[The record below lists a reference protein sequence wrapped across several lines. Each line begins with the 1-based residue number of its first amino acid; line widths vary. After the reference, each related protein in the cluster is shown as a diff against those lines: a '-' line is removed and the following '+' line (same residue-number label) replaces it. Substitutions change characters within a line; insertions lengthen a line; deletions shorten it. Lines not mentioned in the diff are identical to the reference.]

1 MKTIKLLFA
10 SLYVAIPLMAIYAI
24 LIAVGTFI
32 ENDYG
37 TNAARVLVYNTWFFN
52 LLHLWLFVALCGILL
67 RYKLWQQ
74 KKYASFLLH
83 LSFAIIIFGA
93 GITRFFGVE
102 GLMNIREGE
111 SGGSF
116 SSSEIYLNIL
126 LDNGAKHEIIHI
138 PTNISYASKKVFS
151 EKFSSM
157 DSVFHIKSSA
167 ISKLGSEKN
176 DPLMMEAT
184 ITYKDKDYPLKIVG
198 GIMGHKMEFDNHLTN
213 TFITFDDGTSAAIH
227 WGSKEVALGFEIAL
241 EKFILERYPGSNSPS
256 SYKSKVVVIDGDK
269 KMPYQIFMNNVL
281 DYKGYRFFQSSYDAD
296 EKGTILSVNNDPGK
310 IPTYI
315 GYFLLFFSSAWLLFA
330 KKGRFMR
337 LNNFLKNQKI
347 YSVIFA
353 LCIGFA
359 TFGAQNLNAESLPIS
374 SLRVSEANEAIQKN
388 EVDCHDSA
396 RCAESL
402 NDDNTTNKS
411 SAESSNIELA
421 ENSEILKRIEIFRA
435 TSKLHAKHFGALQVQ
450 SVDGKIKALDSL
462 AGDLVHKITKSDN
475 FLGFSNTQ
483 IALGMLLYPND
494 WKNIKMI
501 RISTPQLRE
510 LLGLPK
516 SAKYASFMDFF
527 TLPKSSAESSTQNAE
542 SNAESSEYKL
552 KNYIEEANRKNPA
565 ERSKFDNDI
574 IDADERVNIAYGI
587 SSSQFF
593 RFLPIPQNGE
603 IWISPIEMITFA
615 GEELAGKIQLL
626 LSNYFSAVEYGMVH
640 NDWEKADL
648 ALDAIKAYQKTF
660 SPPNLLLSDRHL
672 KAEMFLN
679 QSKVFKALI
688 LPYLCVGIL
697 IFIVVF
703 VYIFK
708 QNNLL
713 KRALKVLYYFSCTLI
728 LAHLGALA
736 LRWYVSNHAP
746 WSNAYESMLYIAFI
760 SAVAGVICFRK
771 SYLAIAAANFFAGLS
786 LFVANLGFMN
796 PQITNLMP
804 VLKSYWLNIH
814 VSVITASYGFLGLCF
829 LLGIITLCLLIV
841 NSYLRQKLDSTIN
854 AISAINEMAM
864 ILGILLLSAG
874 TFLGGIWANE
884 SWGRYWGW
892 DPKETWSLVSI
903 GVYAIILHLRLVF
916 KKNMQFIFATASVL
930 GFFSVLMTYF
940 GVNYYLSGLHSYAA
954 GDPLPIPKFLYFMVA
969 SIVILI
975 IISFKKRE
983 MKNADI

>member
-1 MKTIKLLFA
+1 MKALKTLFA
-10 SLYVAIPLMAIYAI
+10 SLFVAIPLMAIYAI

-37 TNAARVLVYNTWFFN
+37 SNAARVLVYNTWFFN

-83 LSFAIIIFGA
+83 LSFVIIIAGA

-111 SGGSF
+111 SGSSF
-116 SSSEIYLNIL
+116 SSSEMYLNIL
-126 LDNGAKHEIIHI
+126 LDKDGRREIIHI
-138 PTNISYASKKVFS
+138 PTNISYASKKAFS
-151 EKFSSM
+151 EKFSFL
-157 DSVFHIKSSA
+157 DSAFYIKSSA

-184 ITYKDKDYPLKIVG
+184 ITYKDKDYPLKVVG

-213 TFITFDDGTSAAIH
+213 TFVAFDDGTNATIH
-227 WGSKEVALGFEIAL
+227 WGSKEVELGFKIAL

-256 SYKSKVVVIDGDK
+256 SYKSKVVVIDGEK
-269 KMPYQIFMNNVL
+269 EMPYQIFMNNVL

-315 GYFLLFFSSAWLLFA
+315 GYFLLFFSSVWLLFA

-347 YSVIFA
+347 YSILFLCALIFS
-353 LCIGFA
+353 
-359 TFGAQNLNAESLPIS
+359 QNLWA
-374 SLRVSEANEAIQKN
+374 
-388 EVDCHDSA
+388 DSA
-396 RCAESL
+396 NVAE
-402 NDDNTTNKS
+402 S
-411 SAESSNIELA
+411 SAESKELA

-435 TSKLHAKHFGALQVQ
+435 TSKLHATRFGALQVQ

-501 RISTPQLRE
+501 RVSTPQLRE

-516 SAKYASFMDFF
+516 NAKYASFMDFF
-527 TLPKSSAESSTQNAE
+527 TLPKSSAESSVK
-542 SNAESSEYKL
+542 NAESSEYKL
-552 KNYIEEANRKNPA
+552 KNYVEEANRKNPA

-603 IWISPIEMITFA
+603 IWISPIEMLTFA
-615 GEELAGKIQLL
+615 GDELAGKIQLL
-626 LSNYFSAVEYGMVH
+626 LSNYFSAVEYGMAH

-703 VYIFK
+703 VHIFK
-708 QNNLL
+708 QNRHLE
-713 KRALKVLYYFSCTLI
+713 RVLKVLYYFSCTLI

-760 SAVAGVICFRK
+760 SAIAGVICFRK

>member
-1 MKTIKLLFA
+1 MKALKLLFA
-10 SLYVAIPLMAIYAI
+10 SMFVAIPLMAVYAI

-52 LLHLWLFVALCGILL
+52 ILHLWLFIALCGILV

-74 KKYASFLLH
+74 KKYASFFLH
-83 LSFAIIIFGA
+83 LSFVVIIFGA
-93 GITRFFGVE
+93 GVTRFFGVE

-111 SGGSF
+111 SASTF

-138 PTNISYASKKVFS
+138 PTNLSYASKKMLD
-151 EKFSSM
+151 EKFSFA
-157 DSVFHIKSSA
+157 DSAFRIKSSA

-184 ITYKDKDYPLKIVG
+184 ITYKGKDYPLEVTG
-198 GIMGHKMEFDNHLTN
+198 GIMGHKMEFENSMT
-213 TFITFDDGTSAAIH
+213 TAFVAFDDGTNAAIH

-241 EKFILERYPGSNSPS
+241 EDFILERYAGSNSPS
-256 SYKSKVVVIDGDK
+256 SYKSKVVVIDGSK
-269 KMPYQIFMNNVL
+269 KMPYEIFMNNVL

-310 IPTYI
+310 IPTYL

-347 YSVIFA
+347 YSVLFLCALIFS
-353 LCIGFA
+353 
-359 TFGAQNLNAESLPIS
+359 QNLIA
-374 SLRVSEANEAIQKN
+374 
-388 EVDCHDSA
+388 DSA
-396 RCAESL
+396 
-402 NDDNTTNKS
+402 NV
-411 SAESSNIELA
+411 AESSAQSNRDSSPKAQNDNIEQIA
-421 ENSEILKRIEIFRA
+421 ESANAELLKRIEIFRA
-435 TSKLHAKHFGALQVQ
+435 TSKLHAKRFGTLQVQ

-462 AGDLVHKITKSDN
+462 ASDLVHKITKSDN

-483 IALGMLLYPND
+483 IALGMLLFPND

-501 RISTPQLRE
+501 RIATPQLRE

-516 SAKYASFMDFF
+516 GAKYASFMDFF
-527 TLPKSSAESSTQNAE
+527 ALDSANRAKNAESSAESSTQT
-542 SNAESSEYKL
+542 AESSEYKL
-552 KNYIEEANRKNPA
+552 TNYIEEANRKNPA

-587 SSSQFF
+587 YSSQFF
-593 RFLPIPQNGE
+593 RFLPVPQMGDL
-603 IWISPIEMITFA
+603 WISPIEMLSFA
-615 GEELAGKIQLL
+615 GDELAGKIQAM
-626 LSNYFSAVEYGMVH
+626 LSNYFGAVEYGMAH
-640 NDWEKADL
+640 NDWEKADF

-660 SPPNLLLSDRHL
+660 SSKDLLLSDRHL
-672 KAEMFLN
+672 KAEIFLN
-679 QSKVFKALI
+679 QSNVFKALI
-688 LPYLCVGIL
+688 LPYLCVGII
-697 IFIVVF
+697 IFIVIF

-708 QNNLL
+708 RY
-713 KRALKVLYYFSCTLI
+713 KRLGRILKVLYYFSCTLI

-854 AISAINEMAM
+854 AIGAINEMAM

-903 GVYAIILHLRLVF
+903 GVYAIILHLRLIF

-969 SIVILI
+969 SIAILI